1 MKQYTEYMDGIQA
14 SDTLHRRLLNLEA
27 PKRRPLGLARAALIA
42 ACLCFALVGTAMAG
56 IAGGWIRVSSVDF
69 YPNINVNGTKS
80 SYSTVEIRSDG
91 TVYIPFERFSQEAQ
105 EFAHSFTY
113 LPQYKSFDSWDEVE
127 QFLGVSI
134 ADNPVLD
141 QMEIFPNQV
150 QDRQYGTKTDKA
162 NFIVQFDGRMD
173 TPTIRTSA
181 IYRLEAED
189 NVSFRL
195 IVSGTITTESLG
207 TEERISGHTFNDTQQ
222 PVTETYVTPSGLQA
236 VISTARLLDDGHS
249 LVCNTSFQLNGAYFT
264 LFAFESE
271 NPDQVVPAIKKVL
284 DAYS

>member
-1 MKQYTEYMDGIQA
+1 MIAVKQYTEYMDGIQA

-56 IAGGWIRVSSVDF
+56 IVGGWIRVSNVDF
-69 YPNINVNGTKS
+69 YPNTNVNGTKS

-91 TVYIPFERFSQEAQ
+91 TAYIPFERFSQEAQ

-141 QMEIFPNQV
+141 QMEIFP
-150 QDRQYGTKTDKA
+150 
-162 NFIVQFDGRMD
+162 
-173 TPTIRTSA
+173 
-181 IYRLEAED
+181 
-189 NVSFRL
+189 
-195 IVSGTITTESLG
+195 
-207 TEERISGHTFNDTQQ
+207 
-222 PVTETYVTPSGLQA
+222 
-236 VISTARLLDDGHS
+236 
-249 LVCNTSFQLNGAYFT
+249 
-264 LFAFESE
+264 
-271 NPDQVVPAIKKVL
+271 DQVE
-284 DAYS
+284 DAWMPPPSEHPPSTGLKRKITSVFA

>member
-1 MKQYTEYMDGIQA
+1 MKQYNEYMDGIQA

-27 PKRRPLGLARAALIA
+27 PKRRPLRLARAGLIA

-56 IAGGWIRVSSVDF
+56 IVGGWIRVSNVDF
-69 YPNINVNGTKS
+69 YPNTNVNGTES

-134 ADNPVLD
+134 AHNPVLD

-150 QDRQYGTKTDKA
+150 EDRQYGTKTDEA
-162 NFIVQFDGRMD
+162 NFIVQFGGRMD
-173 TPTIRTSA
+173 APTIRTSA

-195 IVSGTITTESLG
+195 SVSGTITTESLG